1 MILSVFENQII
12 TDLMDKTNIS
22 HPMYLNEKLLDYD
35 KDYIEFDDKYIY
47 RPDLVAFHVYREQS
61 LFPIILLVNKVAS
74 LIQFNPMNVGDRIYL
89 PQDEHIEILLGAN

>member
-35 KDYIEFDDKYIY
+35 KDYIQFD
-47 RPDLVAFHVYREQS
+47 E
-61 LFPIILLVNKVAS
+61 
-74 LIQFNPMNVGDRIYL
+74 
-89 PQDEHIEILLGAN
+89 